1 MPLSRTAT
9 SLSSAHRTPQNLP
22 FHQATLLL
30 LALSLAIPMAAPSA
44 QAQSAEAAPGSR
56 AAMATEPAAALAAQ
70 HSVVRWNSILPA
82 TLPSANTSAGKTL
95 QMHFA
100 IYAEQSRGLAL
111 WSETQSVEVDADG
124 RYSVLLGA
132 NTAEGLPASL
142 FPAGESRWV
151 EAQPVGQI
159 STILGGEAVESPRT
173 LLAAVPYAYKSVD
186 AETLAGRAASDYV
199 TREDLK
205 SSFVGAPIAT
215 LPATDLAAEPA
226 ISGTGT
232 TNYLPIWLNSTTF
245 GNSLL
250 YQNGG
255 NIGIG
260 TTTPA
265 ATLDINGNLTER
277 GVLLLPAG
285 GNATASAGQSSH
297 SMQYTA
303 SSYSSSTGAPVA
315 ENFKW
320 QLIPTGNNTT
330 NPSAILELLFA
341 AGANTPVSTGLYFAA
356 SGKINFAAGQTFPG
370 TGTITGVTATSP
382 LTGGGTSGAVT
393 LGLST
398 SALETTLNPV
408 YARLTAANTF
418 TGTNTFN
425 GLIRGQSTS
434 TPYAIQGIA
443 TTGFGVQGEAT
454 GTGGYGV
461 NGYTTGNGGIAVY
474 GHATGAVNGSNP
486 PVGVKGLAD
495 SGNGFGVLGQA
506 PGASGIGVFG
516 NTSTL
521 STTGTTQRSYADGAG
536 VWGDSSNTYGFDSVF
551 GVMATSDNNYSL
563 VAYNNS
569 DAYPSGFIYNLNT
582 TSGVPAAIL
591 GGANGSCTFDNGGSF
606 VCDGTKSAVVPVD
619 NNTRK
624 VALYAME
631 SPENWF
637 EDFGS
642 GKIVNGAITVK
653 LEPLFAQTVNV
664 GMDYKVFLT
673 PNGDCKGLYVT
684 NKTPTGFD
692 VRELGGG
699 NASVDFDYRIIAR
712 RKGHETERLVDKTKE
727 MARSQMPRNPAA
739 KSPQPAR

>member
-9 SLSSAHRTPQNLP
+9 SLSCADRTPQNLP
-22 FHQATLLL
+22 FNQVTLLL
-30 LALSLAIPMAAPSA
+30 LALSLAIPIAAPSA

-70 HSVVRWNSILPA
+70 HSVVRWNSILPGS
-82 TLPSANTSAGKTL
+82 LPSAGTSAGKTL

-111 WSETQSVEVDADG
+111 WSETQSVKVDADG

-159 STILGGEAVESPRT
+159 STSLGGEAVESPRT
-173 LLAAVPYAYKSVD
+173 LLAAVPYAFKSVD
-186 AETLAGRAASDYV
+186 AETLAGRSASDYV

-215 LPATDLAAEPA
+215 LPATGLAAEPA

-232 TNYLPIWLNSTTF
+232 TNYLPVWLNSTTF

-250 YQNGG
+250 YQTGG
-255 NIGIG
+255 NVGIG
-260 TTTPA
+260 TTTPS

-285 GNATASAGQSSH
+285 GNATPSAGQNSH

-303 SSYSSSTGAPVA
+303 SSYSSSTGAPVS
-315 ENFKW
+315 ESFKW

-341 AGANTPVSTGLYFAA
+341 AGSNTPVNTGLYFAA

-370 TGTITGVTATSP
+370 TGTITGITASSP

-408 YARLTAANTF
+408 YARLTSANTF
-418 TGTNTFN
+418 TGINTFN
-425 GLIRGQSTS
+425 GLIRGQSTT

-443 TTGFGVQGEAT
+443 TTGFGIQGEAT

-474 GHATGAVNGSNP
+474 GHSTGGLNGSNAP
-486 PVGVKGLAD
+486 IGVLG
-495 SGNGFGVLGQA
+495 SVTNGFGVE
-506 PGASGIGVFG
+506 GITSAATDNYAAVFG
-516 NTSTL
+516 QNGPGSASL
-521 STTGTTQRSYADGAG
+521 GFIRGFNDVSAG
-536 VWGDSSNTYGFDSVF
+536 VWGDSAASSTAGYSI
-551 GVMATSDNNYSL
+551 GVIGTSDNMYAGYL
-563 VAYNNS
+563 LNNS
-569 DAYPSGFIYNLNT
+569 DSYPTIYLENQGTGAHTNGIFKTFMAVTPDGTCGF
-582 TSGVPAAIL
+582 
-591 GGANGSCTFDNGGSF
+591 GSGGSLT
-606 VCDGTKSAVVPVD
+606 CTGQIKSLVSTSNEHKIEAYAVQ
-619 NNTRK
+619 
-624 VALYAME
+624 
-631 SPENWF
+631 SPENWM
-637 EDFGS
+637 EDFGKGEIQAGS
-642 GKIVNGAITVK
+642 GVVK
-653 LEPLFAQTVNV
+653 LDPAFTETVTESA
-664 GMDYKVFLT
+664 DYHVFLT
-673 PNGDCKGLYVT
+673 PRGDSKGLYVT
-684 NKTPTGFD
+684 NSYG
-692 VRELGGG
+692 
-699 NASVDFDYRIIAR
+699 
-712 RKGHETERLVDKTKE
+712 
-727 MARSQMPRNPAA
+727 
-739 KSPQPAR
+739 